1 MAVLITGGAGY
12 IGSHVVD
19 ELLKRGTPTAVVDDL
34 SAGGAHRLMGTPFAQ
49 IDLSR
54 PECVAELTAFMSE
67 HQIDSVIHFAAKK
80 SVRESVARPL
90 WYYDQNLNS
99 LLNVIAAMSACN
111 LTDIVFSSSSAV
123 YGNIGG
129 KPATEDSPFS
139 PMSPY
144 GHTKVCGEWILEDA
158 ARAHSLRA
166 ISLRFFNV
174 VGSARPDLGDLSDFN
189 LLPMAFRAIAAG
201 KQPFVF
207 GDDYPTP
214 DGTSVRDYVHVRD
227 VAHAHISALE
237 FGSSQP
243 AASHDVF
250 NVGTG
255 VGTSVKEMLDLVIDV
270 SGSPLQPRLQSR
282 IDGDPAWA
290 TANVSKILNTL
301 GWQAELSTRD
311 MVESAWESF
320 LYLANESST

>member
-19 ELLKRGTPTAVVDDL
+19 ELLRRGTPTAVVDDL
-34 SAGGAHRLMGTPFAQ
+34 SASGAHRLMGTPFAQ
-49 IDLSR
+49 IDLSQ
-54 PECVAELTAFMSE
+54 PECVAELTAFMSA
-67 HQIDSVIHFAAKK
+67 HHIDSVIHFAAKK

-90 WYYDQNLNS
+90 WYHDQNLNA
-99 LLNVIAAMSACN
+99 LLNVLAAMAACD

-123 YGNIGG
+123 YGNIGSE
-129 KPATEDSPFS
+129 PAAEDSPLS

-144 GHTKVCGEWILEDA
+144 AHTKVCGEWILDDA
-158 ARAHSLRA
+158 TRAHSLRA
-166 ISLRFFNV
+166 VSLRFFNV
-174 VGSARPDLGDLSDFN
+174 VGSARPDLGDRSDFN
-189 LLPMAFRAIAAG
+189 LLPMAIRAIAAG
-201 KQPFVF
+201 EQPLVF

-214 DGTSVRDYVHVRD
+214 DGSCVRDYVHVCD
-227 VAHAHISALE
+227 VARAHIAALD
-237 FGSSQP
+237 FVSSQP

-250 NVGTG
+250 NVGSG
-255 VGTSVKEMLDLVIDV
+255 AGTSVKEMLDLVLDV
-270 SGSPLQPRLQSR
+270 SGSPLKPRLQAR